1 MPPIK
6 KTSENNLHPN
16 VAAPAWAAMSVLP
29 PARRHYLDASPE
41 TQGPHRLPCRMPC
54 QSRTA
59 QPQSGAQRAPCT
71 PFSLCLTPPRTA
83 QAQAQAQAQR
93 KRTDGDDSPAWPL
106 PPQRR
111 QRAKSS
117 RWRPDTGG
125 LFSQR
130 ANGAPTPVSH
140 YSLHGHATVFVRR
153 RCKENRG
160 KSSAASAC
168 GRCFVHK
175 RREDGAEGLTTLHTT
190 PQFSPHTELCPSRAH
205 THTLS
210 LPPFTVQSRELKS
223 SCSHGGSPASPPP
236 AVRVHSL
243 R

>member
-83 QAQAQAQAQR
+83 QAQAQR
-93 KRTDGDDSPAWPL
+93 KRTDGDDSPSHRPGL
-106 PPQRR
+106 YPHRPQRR

-140 YSLHGHATVFVRR
+140 CTATR
-153 RCKENRG
+153 RCSFAVAAKKIGENQAPLQRAVAV
-160 KSSAASAC
+160 SSIKG
-168 GRCFVHK
+168 GRTA
-175 RREDGAEGLTTLHTT
+175 RRA
-190 PQFSPHTELCPSRAH
+190 
-205 THTLS
+205 
-210 LPPFTVQSRELKS
+210 
-223 SCSHGGSPASPPP
+223 
-236 AVRVHSL
+236 
-243 R
+243 

>member
-83 QAQAQAQAQR
+83 QAQAQR

-106 PPQRR
+106 PPTATPESEIEPLASGHGRALVPKGQRCAHSG
-111 QRAKSS
+111 Q
-117 RWRPDTGG
+117 
-125 LFSQR
+125 
-130 ANGAPTPVSH
+130 
-140 YSLHGHATVFVRR
+140 SLHGHATVFVRR

-175 RREDGAEGLTTLHTT
+175 RREDGAEGSTTLHTT
-190 PQFSPHTELCPSRAH
+190 PQFSPHTPSCAHRTH

-223 SCSHGGSPASPPP
+223 SCSHGGSPAPPPP